1 MQKRLKGFIDIKME
15 KKEHSCEKCKDTG
28 SIIFK
33 DTDGYEY
40 AKPCECYELTR
51 SKILIEMSDI
61 GKEYQNKR
69 FDNFQAGN
77 NSILK
82 KAKEQAINYV
92 KFFEENENGRN
103 NSILFYGQVGSG
115 KTHLGLSICNALMDK
130 GIAVRYMPYRNAITV
145 IKQNVTDATKYEWE
159 IKKYSQARV
168 LYIDD
173 FLKGKITD
181 ADINPL
187 YEIINYRY
195 MNNLPFIASTEKR
208 LDELL
213 NFDEALCSRM
223 IEMCKGNIV
232 EFRGKEL
239 NYRLK

>member
-1 MQKRLKGFIDIKME
+1 MNRTIEELIKDIKAE
-15 KKEHSCEKCKDTG
+15 KEYFCEKCRDTG
-28 SIIFK
+28 SIIFH
-33 DTDGYEY
+33 DADGYEY
-40 AKPCECYELTR
+40 AKVCECQELIRTR
-51 SKILIEMSDI
+51 VLIEMSEI

-69 FDNFQAGN
+69 FDNFHVGDN
-77 NSILK
+77 RILN
-82 KAKEQAINYV
+82 KAKEQAIKYV
-92 KFFEENENGRN
+92 KTFGEEENERH
-103 NSILFYGQVGSG
+103 NSILFYGQVGAG

-145 IKQNVTDATKYEWE
+145 IKQSVTDAVKYECE

-195 MNNLPFIASTEKR
+195 MNNLPFIVSTEKT
-208 LDELL
+208 LNELL

-232 EFRGKEL
+232 EFKGKEL